1 MARTF
6 LNEAFT
12 DIELSML
19 QNHEAEIRAAL
30 PELFASTSVNTKS
43 VDLAAEAIAKLIFDS
58 KMATSRIRE
67 RFVAEVSEILT
78 KPEYLTKC
86 NTIVSELKASQVTID
101 EFFQDTFKLSDADFS
116 DITHKF
122 LLDLYKLSLSFGGGN
137 TIGKGELCFAA
148 FLSDAKLASHLNKN
162 SKTDLVS
169 PKGFSIELK
178 ADGGRLDGSG
188 IRPSRISADR
198 LFHEFFMIALGME
211 IKEDTGEDV
220 SNFSEMDY
228 WTSSGYVGVA
238 RALSNFYAALK
249 QAVVNENPFSR
260 RSVPQVWF
268 KVIPEG
274 LVSVQKALSAI
285 SIVGEE
291 PVNINIESLL
301 HQLLIGMYS
310 GIYQYTSFGAE
321 LQFVM
326 DKCSEMCNICLRR
339 RNVEDFITLDTVIR
353 ARIYMSLNKDDSE
366 ANKGFLVFT
375 KIVGND
381 IFGSRIDYR
390 AGNDERDWKAKAN
403 TSLKITPSNDNVRAA
418 HAVHMY

>member
-19 QNHEAEIRAAL
+19 QSHEAEVRAAL
-30 PELFASTSVNTKS
+30 PDIFASTSSNAKG
-43 VDLAAEAIAKLIFDS
+43 VDYAAEAIAKLIFDS

-67 RFVAEVSEILT
+67 RFVTEVSGLLT
-78 KPEYLTKC
+78 KPDYLTNC
-86 NTIVSELKASQVTID
+86 NAIVKELKASQLTID
-101 EFFQDTFKLSDADFS
+101 EFFQDTFRLSDAGFS

-148 FLSDAKLASHLNKN
+148 FLSDAKLASHLNNN

-169 PKGFSIELK
+169 LKGFSVELK

-188 IRPSRISADR
+188 IRPSRVSADR
-198 LFHEFFMIALGME
+198 LFHEFFMIALGTE

-238 RALSNFYAALK
+238 RALSNFYATLK

-260 RSVPQVWF
+260 RSIPQVWF
-268 KVIPEG
+268 KAIPEG
-274 LVSVQKALSAI
+274 LVRVQKALSAI

-291 PVNINIESLL
+291 PVNINIINLL
-301 HQLLIGMYS
+301 HQLFIGMYS

-326 DKCSEMCNICLRR
+326 DKCLEMCNICLRGKD
-339 RNVEDFITLDTVIR
+339 VEDFITLDTVIR
-353 ARIYMSLNKDDSE
+353 ARIYMSLNKDDTE
-366 ANKGFLVFT
+366 ANKGYLVFT
-375 KIVGND
+375 KVVGND

-390 AGNDERDWKAKAN
+390 AGNDERDWKTKAN
-403 TSLKITPSNDNVRAA
+403 NSLKITPGNDNVRAA
-418 HAVHMY
+418 HAIHMR